1 MDARIT
7 RFICYFS
14 ICEVFISNSF
24 YNTNLEINF
33 SKTTYDELVLLI
45 IIDYLEIY
53 KKYNLLLQIIRCLPL
68 FFIYKNIC
76 NYLLLL

>member
-1 MDARIT
+1 MDTRIT

-24 YNTNLEINF
+24 YNTNLGINF
-33 SKTTYDELVLLI
+33 SKITYDELMLLI

-53 KKYNLLLQIIRCLPL
+53 KQI
-68 FFIYKNIC
+68 
-76 NYLLLL
+76 